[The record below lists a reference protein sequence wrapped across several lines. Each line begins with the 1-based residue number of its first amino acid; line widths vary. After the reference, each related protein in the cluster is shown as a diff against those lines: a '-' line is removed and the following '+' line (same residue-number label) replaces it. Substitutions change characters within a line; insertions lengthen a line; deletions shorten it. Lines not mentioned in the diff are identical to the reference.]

1 MQIPDITKGNIAIDR
16 LLEVTT
22 NPRHR
27 YMLMSYARHRLLEF
41 SGHYD
46 DVLTDEMMSDHPVY
60 NFRAFGL
67 DLIIN
72 GKDEV
77 RALYRNW
84 AETNQCVFYAED
96 EQVTVADNFVASKL
110 TVYQQVW
117 GVTLTGTK
125 FLRLLPKGLSRLL
138 FMKMLSLKGLKPK
151 INQMYLYKSHEQWF
165 WPYDERCRLL
175 REDVLEPDRSTSEV
189 MKLKPTQVLTA
200 ARASELLLPH
210 VKPLPDFDEYV
221 LGKKKSKL
229 DQSALANLT

>member
-1 MQIPDITKGNIAIDR
+1 MQIPDITKGNVAIDR

-46 DVLTDEMMSDHPVY
+46 DVLADDMMSDHPVY

-67 DLIIN
+67 DLKIN
-72 GKDEV
+72 GREEV

-96 EQVTVADNFVASKL
+96 ETVAVGDNFIASKM

-117 GVTLTGTK
+117 GVTLFGTK
-125 FLRLLPKGLSRLL
+125 LLRLLPKWLAGFL
-138 FMKMLSLKGLKPK
+138 FIKMIKFRGIKPGK
-151 INQMYLYKSHEQWF
+151 KNMYLYKSHEQWF
-165 WPYDERCRLL
+165 WPFDERCRLL
-175 REDVLEPDRSTSEV
+175 REDILEPDRSTSEV
-189 MKLKPTQVLTA
+189 MKLEPHQVMTA
-200 ARASELLLPH
+200 AEAGALLLPC
-210 VKPLPDFDEYV
+210 VKPLPNFDEYV
-221 LGKKKSKL
+221 LGRRVSL
-229 DQSALANLT
+229 N